1 MTTLNVS
8 QMREVDG
15 AGFFDAFVCGAIVGT
30 LIWVAVTPEPVSKL
44 ALGTLWTT
52 AIGSCG
58 SAVT

>member
-1 MTTLNVS
+1 MKTLNAL

-15 AGFFDAFVCGAIVGT
+15 EGFFDGFVCGASVGA
-30 LIWVAVTPEPVSKL
+30 LVWVAVTPEPVSKL

-52 AIGSCG
+52 VIGSCG